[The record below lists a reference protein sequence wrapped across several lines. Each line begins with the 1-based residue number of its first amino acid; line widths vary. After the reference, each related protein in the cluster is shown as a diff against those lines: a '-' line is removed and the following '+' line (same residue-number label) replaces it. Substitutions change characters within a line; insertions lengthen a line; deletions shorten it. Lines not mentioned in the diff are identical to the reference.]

1 MNLGR
6 WCISLSLEPPIGFW
20 GLKERNRML
29 RAPLGISGAK
39 RWSLWRVP
47 GGSSFSLLLKKA
59 PCHIREVEAT
69 HSLSSIYARGS
80 KKKNTKKKLNI
91 SLCRVGA
98 GSTWSGKRFRA
109 KASNYLHLTA
119 LGKSYSASG
128 RDHRENTLFRISE
141 KSMKK
146 WKGKADF
153 TVERLGH
160 EKGKKKSMLENRL
173 LWRRKW

>member
-80 KKKNTKKKLNI
+80 KKKKPKKTKHLI
-91 SLCRVGA
+91 VQSWCRKHLVRQTLQGQSIQLFA
-98 GSTWSGKRFRA
+98 SHCTGQILLSQWERSQREYFIQNFREVYEEMKGQGWFHSRKIRAWKR
-109 KASNYLHLTA
+109 
-119 LGKSYSASG
+119 
-128 RDHRENTLFRISE
+128 
-141 KSMKK
+141 
-146 WKGKADF
+146 
-153 TVERLGH
+153 
-160 EKGKKKSMLENRL
+160 
-173 LWRRKW
+173 